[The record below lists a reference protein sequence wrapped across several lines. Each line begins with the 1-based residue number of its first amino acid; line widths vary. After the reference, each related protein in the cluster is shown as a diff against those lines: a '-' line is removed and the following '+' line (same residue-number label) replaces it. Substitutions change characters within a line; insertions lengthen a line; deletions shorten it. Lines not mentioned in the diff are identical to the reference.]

1 MLYMLQLRYRA
12 DEREALRQRCE
23 QSGVTGFADG
33 ATLRGA
39 WVSASR
45 HAYLLFDATDE
56 DCMQR
61 ICSDLSRH
69 GDVARQPV
77 ISIDQIL

>member
-1 MLYMLQLRYRA
+1 MLYMVQLRYRA
-12 DEREALRQRCE
+12 DQRDALRRRCE

-33 ATLRGA
+33 ATLNGA
-39 WVSASR
+39 WVSARR
-45 HAYLLFDATDE
+45 HAFLLFDAADE
-56 DCMQR
+56 DCVQQ

-69 GDVARQPV
+69 GEVERQPV